1 MSVER
6 IRQIQDDLNDL
17 TRLWAF
23 KEKRI
28 QQAEVVRDYEVCEQ
42 VT

>member
-1 MSVER
+1 MREEC

-17 TRLWAF
+17 THLLAF

-28 QQAEVVRDYEVCEQ
+28 QQAEAG
-42 VT
+42 